1 MKDYYSILGIPFA
14 EKNIEVIRN
23 AYKSLCAELHPDK
36 YKGAD
41 CQQRTEEVNEAY
53 LVLSDVSLKDKYDE
67 YMITSENGD
76 LAAKAPDLL
85 AAISLKQEDAKR
97 FTSDFFDKYNQHKT
111 KKSKAKWWNGCG
123 IVFVIF
129 MILGS
134 IGQCV
139 NKVNREAYKE
149 AQKIA
154 PIEYDNQSIND
165 DYQESEDYSI
175 NESEPIFPTIEEIA
189 AINSQLPYEVAENTM
204 WVRVEYNERDK
215 IQKFYYDFTVP
226 VDRQLITPE
235 LIRELKQEMVSA
247 LNYNNNKR
255 LQAGMTY
262 IYIYR
267 SVNKEKL
274 YEIRID
280 KSDL

>member
-14 EKNIEVIRN
+14 EKDINVVRN
-23 AYKSLCAELHPDK
+23 AYKSLCADLHPDK
-36 YKGAD
+36 YKGED

-53 LVLSDVSLKDKYDE
+53 LVLNDESLKDKYDE
-67 YMITSENGD
+67 YMITSESGD
-76 LAAKAPDLL
+76 LADEASDLF
-85 AAISLKQEDAKR
+85 ASISLKQEEAKK
-97 FTSDFFDKYNQHKT
+97 FTSNFFEQYNKHKT
-111 KKSKAKWWNGCG
+111 KKSNSKWLSGCG
-123 IVFVIF
+123 IVFLIF
-129 MILGS
+129 MILGQ
-134 IGQCV
+134 IGRV
-139 NKVNREAYKE
+139 ISKANYE
-149 AQKIA
+149 AQYNNNS
-154 PIEYDNQSIND
+154 IETQYDNPAIP

-175 NESEPIFPTIEEIA
+175 NESESIFPTTEEIA

-235 LIRELKQEMVSA
+235 LMRELKQEMVSA

-274 YEIRID
+274 YEIKID